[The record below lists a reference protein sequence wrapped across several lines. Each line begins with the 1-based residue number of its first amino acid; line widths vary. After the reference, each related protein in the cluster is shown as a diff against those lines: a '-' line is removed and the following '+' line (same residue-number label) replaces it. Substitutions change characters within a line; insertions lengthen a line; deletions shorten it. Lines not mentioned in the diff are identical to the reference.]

1 MGPRAWI
8 AILGL
13 GVGGI
18 FVFGFLTKFAIDS
31 NPDLQAIIRFKAA
44 FARDFEDRGVGDV
57 SLKKS
62 AKKRGHQIL
71 VTIPA
76 SAAQGGASGLDE
88 EIAEY
93 FVKNFEARGGMF
105 LDIAY
110 QAPARLGCEG
120 PAMLRRAEVPL
131 LPVKA
136 RLADRE
142 AAQRLSKRL
151 EGERGCRLASF
162 ARVERELVVDVEVP
176 AKPAGDPR
184 EDARKIEVIVRT
196 ELRAQPYASLRL
208 RIHARPQAGATTPPL
223 PFFEVRY
230 DGAGKELGGA
240 GEPRK

>member
-18 FVFGFLTKFAIDS
+18 LVFGFLTKFAIDS
-31 NPDLQAIIRFKAA
+31 SPDLQAIIRFKAA
-44 FARDFEDRGVGDV
+44 FARDFEGCGVGDV

-62 AKKRGHQIL
+62 AKRRGHQIL
-71 VTIPA
+71 VTMPA
-76 SAAQGGASGLDE
+76 SAAQTRAPELDE

-93 FVKNFEARGGMF
+93 FVKNFETRGGMV
-105 LDIAY
+105 LEIAY
-110 QAPARLGCEG
+110 QAPVRLGCEG

-162 ARVERELVVDVEVP
+162 ARVERELVVEVEVP
-176 AKPAGDPR
+176 VKPADDPR
-184 EDARKIEVIVRT
+184 DDARKIEIIART
-196 ELRAQPYASLRL
+196 EFRAQPYASLCL
-208 RIHARPQAGATTPPL
+208 RIHARPLAGAAPPPL

-230 DGAGKELGGA
+230 DGAGRELGGA
-240 GEPRK
+240 GKHRK